1 MAKLSMEKIK
11 AETEPFDE
19 SSYLSSDARIQAFL
33 LEAFESGDPAFIAK
47 CLGIVAKA
55 RNMSRVA
62 RETGLT
68 RQALYKALSGE
79 GRPEFGTIIKVARAL
94 GYELTVKPGEQDA
107 A

>member
-1 MAKLSMEKIK
+1 MGKI
-11 AETEPFDE
+11 ETEPFDA
-19 SSYLSSDARIQAFL
+19 SAYLTSEGRIQAFL

-55 RNMSRVA
+55 RNMSRIA
-62 RETGLT
+62 RDTGLT

-94 GYELTVKPGEQDA
+94 GYDLTVKPGDRDA